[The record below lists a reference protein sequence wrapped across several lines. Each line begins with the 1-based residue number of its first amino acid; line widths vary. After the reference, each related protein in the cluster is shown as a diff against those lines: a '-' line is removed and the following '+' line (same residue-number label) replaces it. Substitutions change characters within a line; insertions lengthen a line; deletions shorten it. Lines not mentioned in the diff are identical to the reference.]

1 MVPVVLKESI
11 QLMLTMYELCFKVNF
26 ILFYFIL
33 FFNVIVIF
41 IFQSELLKVIINYFI
56 FRHMTLSVSSNTIGS
71 CIIRLGIAAIRTNT
85 SQSVS
90 KHICRY
96 ENFVKF
102 IQKFAIKS
110 IDYRR

>member
-1 MVPVVLKESI
+1 M
-11 QLMLTMYELCFKVNF
+11 NF
-26 ILFYFIL
+26 VSKLILILFLFLFLFL

-41 IFQSELLKVIINYFI
+41 IFQSELLKVIIYFI

-71 CIIRLGIAAIRTNT
+71 CIIRLGIAAIRTST

-96 ENFVKF
+96 KNFVKF

>member
-1 MVPVVLKESI
+1 
-11 QLMLTMYELCFKVNF
+11 MLTMYELCFKVNF